1 MSTVRFNSI
10 SQAVEDFKKTHSIF
24 ALGSL
29 FQLLRIGMFRWE
41 VENILGEPTENPQP
55 IVNNSNFYAIADL
68 GTKSHIYLIMS
79 FDGKDNTRMETDRL
93 LSFVL
98 FPINE

>member
-10 SQAVEDFKKTHSIF
+10 SQAVEGFKKTHSIF
-24 ALGSL
+24 ALGSI
-29 FQLLRIGMFRWE
+29 FQCLRIGMFRWE
-41 VENILGEPTENPQP
+41 VENILGEPNEKPQP
-55 IVNNSNFYAIADL
+55 IANNSNFYIVTDL
-68 GTKSHIYLIMS
+68 NTESNIYLVMS
-79 FDGKDNTRMETDRL
+79 FDGKDNARMETDRL

>member
-1 MSTVRFNSI
+1 MSTMRFNSI
-10 SQAVEDFKKTHSIF
+10 SGAIEGFKETHSIF

-29 FQLLRIGMFRWE
+29 FQCLRIGMFRWD
-41 VENILGEPTENPQP
+41 VENILGKPTENPQP
-55 IVNNSNFYAIADL
+55 IVNNSNFYAINDL
-68 GTKSHIYLIMS
+68 DTTSSIYLIMS
-79 FDGKDNTRMETDRL
+79 FDGKDDERLEIDRL